1 MVNATNWQLGTII
14 IMENQVNILVVD
26 DRVEGVLAVQAVLD
40 SPNYKIVTASSGA
53 EALKH
58 LLRDDFAVILLDVQM
73 PIMNGF
79 ETAEIIKTREK
90 SRDIPI
96 IFMSAIN
103 QDEQYVYQGY
113 KAGAVDYLLKPF
125 DPYILRSKVSVFV
138 DIFLKKKLIN
148 EQSKTIYENE
158 IKAHAASLSHIEL
171 ESLKR
176 YQNLADAIP
185 QIVFRVKIDGTCEY
199 FNKVWFEYTGMNPEY
214 SFDLKWKEVIHPS
227 DVDKLTSYFD
237 EKNIHLSHH
246 PNSEIECRI
255 LNKYGEFRW
264 HLFKIHPEYIWNTT
278 DIKSWLGTAT
288 DIEDRKKMEDKQRFL
303 SQAGEILVSSLDS
316 NYIFESISKLSV
328 PYMADWCSFD
338 IMNDEEVMD
347 NVITYHRD
355 PHQIRKSKMMHE
367 LYWNHPN
374 SEDDILKVLASGK
387 TQVYKE
393 AGKKI
398 IKGSDLSEEQ
408 MSLAEELS
416 ETTFLIIPLIAHG
429 HSLGTL
435 TFAIY
440 GSSRSY
446 DSDEIALGEEL
457 GRRVALALENAK
469 LYLFSQRAIEVR
481 NDFLSIAS
489 HELNTPITSVKLQL
503 QMVSRTLNSKREETF
518 PLDRFKKSID
528 TSVKQVDRLINLV
541 QVLLDVSKIQ
551 SGQFNF
557 VFDRINVSD
566 MVNDVIDRHKELLQ
580 TYSCKLTVNNK
591 ANTYVIWDKTRME
604 QVLTNLINNAVKYA
618 PGKIEINATDEID
631 HIKISVR
638 DYGVGIPSDKIHRM
652 FERFV
657 RGNSPESVSG
667 LGLGLYIVKQIIE
680 GHHGKIEIESVPNY
694 GSCFSVLVPKNTI
707 QPELL
712 Q

>member
-1 MVNATNWQLGTII
+1 
-14 IMENQVNILVVD
+14 MENLVKILVVD

-40 SPNYKIVTASSGA
+40 SPNYKIIIASSGA

-73 PIMNGF
+73 PLMNGF

-138 DIFLKKKLIN
+138 DIFLKKRLIN
-148 EQSKTIYENE
+148 EQSQKIYENE
-158 IKAHAASLSHIEL
+158 IKAHAASLTHIEL
-171 ESLKR
+171 ESFKR
-176 YQNLADAIP
+176 YQNLADSIP
-185 QIVFRVKIDGTCEY
+185 QIVFRIKTNGVYEY
-199 FNKVWFEYTGMNPEY
+199 FNKVWFEYTGMNPEH
-214 SFDLKWKEVIHPS
+214 SFDMKWKDVIHPN
-227 DVDKLTSYFD
+227 DLEGLTLLLNQV
-237 EKNIHLSHH
+237 EVKKE
-246 PNSEIECRI
+246 SEIECRI
-255 LNKYGEFRW
+255 LNKHGEFRW
-264 HLFKIHPEYIWNTT
+264 HLFRIHPEYTWNTN

-288 DIEDRKKMEDKQRFL
+288 DIEDRKKMENKQRFL

-338 IMNDEEVMD
+338 IMNDEEIMD

-355 PHQIRKSKMMHE
+355 PHQIRKAKMMHE

-374 SEDDILKVLASGK
+374 SEDDILKALASGK
-387 TQVYKE
+387 TQLYKD

-408 MSLAEELS
+408 MNLAEELS

-435 TFAIY
+435 SFAIF
-440 GSSRSY
+440 GTGKTY
-446 DSDEIALGEEL
+446 DADDIALGEEL

-503 QMVSRTLNSKREETF
+503 QMISRTLNSKREDNF
-518 PLDRFKKSID
+518 PIDRFKKSID

-541 QVLLDVSKIQ
+541 QVLLDVSRIQ

-557 VFDRINVSD
+557 VFDKVNVSD

-580 TYSCKLTVNNK
+580 TYSCNLTVNNK
-591 ANTYVIWDKTRME
+591 ANTFVIWDKTRME

-638 DYGVGIPSDKIHRM
+638 DYGIGIPSDKIHKM
-652 FERFV
+652 FDRFV

-680 GHHGKIEIESVPNY
+680 GHHGKIEIESAPNC
-694 GSCFSVLVPKNTI
+694 GSCFSILVPKNTI

>member
-1 MVNATNWQLGTII
+1 
-14 IMENQVNILVVD
+14 MENLVKILVVD

-73 PIMNGF
+73 PLMNGF

-138 DIFLKKKLIN
+138 DIFLKKRLIN
-148 EQSKTIYENE
+148 EQSQTIYENE
-158 IKAHAASLSHIEL
+158 VKAHAATLSHLEL
-171 ESLKR
+171 EGLKR
-176 YQNLADAIP
+176 YQNLADSIP
-185 QIVFRVKIDGTCEY
+185 QIVFRIKTNGIYEY

-214 SFDLKWKEVIHPS
+214 SFEMKWKDVIHPN
-227 DVDKLTSYFD
+227 DLEMLINLFDKVQID
-237 EKNIHLSHH
+237 KE
-246 PNSEIECRI
+246 SEIECRI
-255 LNKYGEFRW
+255 LNKFGEFRW
-264 HLFKIHPEYIWNTT
+264 HLIRIHPEYTWNTNE
-278 DIKSWLGTAT
+278 IKSWLGTAT
-288 DIEDRKKMEDKQRFL
+288 DIEDRKKLEDTQRFL

-355 PHQIRKSKMMHE
+355 PHKISKAKMLHE

-387 TQVYKE
+387 ALVYKE

-398 IKGSDLSEEQ
+398 IKESDLSEEQ
-408 MSLAEELS
+408 MNLAEELS
-416 ETTFLIIPLIAHG
+416 DTTFLIIPLIAHG

-435 TFAIY
+435 SFAIY
-440 GSSRSY
+440 GVGKTYSRE
-446 DSDEIALGEEL
+446 DVALGEEL

-503 QMVSRTLNSKREETF
+503 QMVSRTLNSKKEEVF
-518 PLDRFKKSID
+518 PVDRFKKSID

-541 QVLLDVSKIQ
+541 QVLLDVSRIQ

-557 VFDRINVSD
+557 VFDKVNVSD
-566 MVNDVIDRHKELLQ
+566 MVSDVIDRHKELIQ
-580 TYSCKLTVNNK
+580 TYSCNLSVSNK
-591 ANTYVIWDKTRME
+591 ANIFVIWDKTRME

-618 PGKIEINATDEID
+618 PGKIEIEATDEID
-631 HIKISVR
+631 HVKIAVR
-638 DYGVGIPSDKIHRM
+638 DYGIGIPSDKIHRIFDR
-652 FERFV
+652 FE

-680 GHHGKIEIESVPNY
+680 GHHGKIEIQSVPGV

>member
-1 MVNATNWQLGTII
+1 MK
-14 IMENQVNILVVD
+14 NQVNILVVD

-40 SPNYKIVTASSGA
+40 SPNYKIVPASSGA
-53 EALKH
+53 DALKH
-58 LLRDDFAVILLDVQM
+58 LLKDEFAVILLDVQM

-90 SRDIPI
+90 CRDIPI

-113 KAGAVDYLLKPF
+113 RAGAVDYLLKPF
-125 DPYILRSKVSVFV
+125 DPYILRSKVAVFV

-148 EQSKTIYENE
+148 EQAQKIYENE
-158 IKAHAASLSHIEL
+158 IKAHAASLNSLEL
-171 ESLKR
+171 EGLKR
-176 YQNLADAIP
+176 YQNLADSIP
-185 QIVFRVKIDGTCEY
+185 QIVFRIRTNGTYEY

-214 SFDLKWKEVIHPS
+214 SFDMKWK
-227 DVDKLTSYFD
+227 DVV
-237 EKNIHLSHH
+237 H
-246 PNSEIECRI
+246 PNDLEKLLASFDQVEIQKESEMECRI
-255 LNKYGEFRW
+255 LNKHGEFRW
-264 HLFKIHPEYIWNTT
+264 HLIRIHPEYTWSTNE
-278 DIKSWLGTAT
+278 IKSWLGTAT
-288 DIEDRKKMEDKQRFL
+288 DIEDRKRLEDAQRFL

-316 NYIFESISKLSV
+316 NYIFETISRLSV

-338 IMNDEEVMD
+338 IMNDDEVME

-355 PHQIRKSKMMHE
+355 PGQINKSKLMHE
-367 LYWNHPN
+367 LYWTHPN

-387 TQVYKE
+387 AQIYKD

-398 IKGSDLSEEQ
+398 IKDSDLSQEQ
-408 MSLAEELS
+408 MNLATELS

-429 HSLGTL
+429 HCLGTL
-435 TFAIY
+435 SFANY
-440 GSSRSY
+440 GVAKSY
-446 DSDEIALGEEL
+446 TQADVALGEEL

-469 LYLFSQRAIEVR
+469 LYLFSQKAIEVR

-503 QMVSRTLNSKREETF
+503 QMVSRILNNKKEEAF
-518 PLDRFKKSID
+518 PFDRFKKSID

-541 QVLLDVSKIQ
+541 QVLLDVSRIQ

-557 VFDRINVSD
+557 VFDKVNASD
-566 MVNDVIDRHKELLQ
+566 IVTDVIDRHKELLQ
-580 TYSCKLTVNNK
+580 TYSCTLTLKNL
-591 ANTYVIWDKTRME
+591 ANVSVIWDKTRME

-618 PGKIEINATDEID
+618 PGKIEVHALEEGE
-631 HIKISVR
+631 HVKISVR
-638 DYGVGIPSDKIHRM
+638 DYGAGIPVDKMNRIFDR
-652 FERFV
+652 FE

-680 GHHGKIEIESVPNY
+680 GHRGKIEIQSKLNE
-694 GSCFSVLVPKNTI
+694 GSCFSIIVPKNTI
-707 QPELL
+707 QPEMM